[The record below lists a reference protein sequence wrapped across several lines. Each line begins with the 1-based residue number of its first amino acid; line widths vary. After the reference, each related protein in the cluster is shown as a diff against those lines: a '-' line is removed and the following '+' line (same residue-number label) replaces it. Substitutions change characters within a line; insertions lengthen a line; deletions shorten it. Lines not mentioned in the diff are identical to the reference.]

1 MGMSEQNLYD
11 PFEQMPFVGYIDE
24 STGRQETYLSLAHF
38 YHTERLR
45 GTDEHYRRYLMRL
58 EDPELFQL
66 EVEGLGVSGSQSRVG
81 WDDLHLKVI
90 YAGIYMQAVS
100 NRNAFTEL
108 VQNANRLEIVDSDL
122 AHDIAAVMSQFISDL
137 SGEPKLKVGF
147 LGGTSSTEFASNCLG
162 VIFAKN
168 SPQCLFALEDDICT
182 GLISRYAQSVGSAFS
197 LISSS
202 LTDEAIADNFQRRCN
217 HLFKFHDPNESARM
231 GRVSSLLDAA
241 GAVVRPLQQPA

>member
-1 MGMSEQNLYD
+1 MSEKNLYD

-45 GTDEHYRRYLMRL
+45 GADEHYRRYLMRL

-66 EVEGLGVSGSQSRVG
+66 EVEGLGVSGSQSREG
-81 WDDLHLKVI
+81 WDALHLKVL

-108 VQNANRLEIVDSDL
+108 VQNANRLQIVDSDL
-122 AHDIAAVMSQFISDL
+122 AQDIATVMSQFINDL
-137 SGEPKLKVGF
+137 SGDPKLKVGF
-147 LGGTSSTEFASNCLG
+147 LGGTSNTEFASNCLG

-168 SPQCLFALEDDICT
+168 SPQCLFALEDDIST
-182 GLISRYAQSVGSAFS
+182 SLVSRYAQSVGSAFA

-202 LTDEAIADNFQRRCN
+202 LSDEAIADNFQRRCN
-217 HLFKFHDPNESARM
+217 HLFRFHNPNESARM
-231 GRVSSLLDAA
+231 GNVAALLDAA
-241 GAVVRPLQQPA
+241 GVVVRPLQQQA